1 VKWIMLGAIVGAAV
15 LASPPVRAAEAI
27 RIGVDGPFTG
37 GSAPMGIDM
46 RRGIELAASEI
57 NHAGGILGRPV
68 VLIERDDRAN
78 NDRGGEIA
86 KEFTEEHLIDAAVG
100 YVNTGVALAAVP
112 YYEQARIPVVLSVTT
127 GSQLTRLFAPPE
139 YAENYIFRV
148 SCSTAL
154 EVQKIVEIVEARGYQ
169 KAAIFADTTAYGQV
183 GRHDLIDALAA
194 HGLALVSNE
203 KFNIGDTD
211 MTPQL
216 KRARAAG
223 ADVIL
228 TYGIGPELA
237 GIANSRARIGWMV
250 PMIGSWTLS
259 MSNFIDGA
267 GANGEGAIMPQTFIE
282 QGDTPKRAAFI
293 RAFHAAYH
301 VTRMASP
308 PSAAQGYDSLY
319 LLAAAIRQAGS
330 VDGPKV
336 RAALDDLRAKVPGV
350 VQVYDHP
357 FNPTNHEAVSAA
369 NVVYGVVANGRVVRL
384 TTNVPAKPENQAA
397 VTK

>member
-1 VKWIMLGAIVGAAV
+1 MKWTRLGAIVAV
-15 LASPPVRAAEAI
+15 VFLVGLPAHAAEPI
-27 RIGVDGPFTG
+27 RIGVDGPFSG

-46 RRGIELAASEI
+46 RRGIELAAHEI
-57 NHAGGILGRPV
+57 NKAGGVLGRPL

-78 NDRGGEIA
+78 NDRGAQIA

-100 YVNTGVALAAVP
+100 YVNTGVALAAIP

-154 EVQKIVEIVEARGYQ
+154 EVQKIVEIVEARSYR
-169 KAAIFADTTAYGQV
+169 KIAIFADTTAYGQV
-183 GRHDLIDALAA
+183 GRHDLIRALAA
-194 HGLALVSNE
+194 HGLTPVSNE

-211 MTPQL
+211 MRPQL
-216 KRARAAG
+216 RRARKAG
-223 ADVIL
+223 ADVVL

-237 GIANSRARIGWMV
+237 GIANSRAQIGWMV

-267 GANGEGAIMPQTFIE
+267 VANAEGTIMPQTFIE

-293 RAFHAAYH
+293 QAFHAAYH

-319 LLAAAIRQAGS
+319 LLAAAIRQAGT

-336 RAALDDLRAKVPGV
+336 RAALDNLRAKVDGV

-357 FNPTNHEAVSAA
+357 FNPDNHEAVSADD
-369 NVVYGVVANGRVVRL
+369 VVYGIVKDGRVVRL
-384 TTNVPAKPENQAA
+384 MPETQAA